1 MTGALVKWQHPQTG
15 EQFTFQDC
23 RPGAKAASQA
33 AEPAESF
40 TFPVTMQQ
48 VAGHEG
54 RHLACGSL
62 FDFKMSEARADIPDE
77 SCYGRVIFDH
87 AGEQWDRLRCA
98 EMAVT
103 LLVGGIGEKD
113 LKWPPT
119 WPLNPNSTIS
129 DERNLAVVVERMR
142 INEKTWNGLVDIAH
156 WLIKQPTFKRIENR
170 YGALLGC
177 GLTLNRNMITDI
189 YKSIERETAEEA
201 EAEAERN
208 RPRTQHEIDAAEM
221 RAQHRQWMTGV
232 LEAGVAYAEEQ
243 AEEKAARDLRRRCDQ
258 TTSRLERELG
268 SAAHY

>member
-1 MTGALVKWQHPQTG
+1 MTGALVKWRQPQTG
-15 EQFTFQDC
+15 EQFTFQDV
-23 RPGAKAASQA
+23 RPGAKTLEP
-33 AEPAESF
+33 AEPAEPF

-62 FDFKMSEARADIPDE
+62 FDFRMSEARADIPDE
-77 SCYGRVIFDH
+77 SCYGHVIFDH

-113 LKWPPT
+113 LNWPPT

-156 WLIKQPTFKRIENR
+156 W
-170 YGALLGC
+170 
-177 GLTLNRNMITDI
+177 
-189 YKSIERETAEEA
+189 
-201 EAEAERN
+201 
-208 RPRTQHEIDAAEM
+208 
-221 RAQHRQWMTGV
+221 
-232 LEAGVAYAEEQ
+232 
-243 AEEKAARDLRRRCDQ
+243 
-258 TTSRLERELG
+258 
-268 SAAHY
+268 